1 MVSVLVRQY
10 LEAGELAVDVAEYH
24 SGDADVDDEFGGE
37 QAGLG
42 MSDSGIQ
49 EIAEQHRCG
58 PIEYVAENES
68 EEQRVGEEHEQGRVY
83 LAVAR
88 SSHQICEQFH
98 RLTLVT
104 IGELDWWQFEFGPM
118 VSVSAA
124 TGNDLERLDIDDSA
138 CLGKHCADLL

>member
-1 MVSVLVRQY
+1 MVLVRQY

-42 MSDSGIQ
+42 MSDSRVQ
-49 EIAEQHRCG
+49 EIAEQHRG
-58 PIEYVAENES
+58 GAIEDVAEDES

-88 SSHQICEQFH
+88 PPHQICEQFH

-104 IGELDWWQFEFGPM
+104 IGELDRWQFEFGPM
-118 VSVSAA
+118 VTMPTSSW
-124 TGNDLERLDIDDSA
+124 NHFERPDVDDSA